1 MLAYS
6 SIAHAG
12 YLLVGLVAASAA
24 GKAAIL
30 FYLVAYASRTSARS
44 ACSRRSRRP
53 TVRTTTSGT
62 SPGCRHERPG
72 LAALLTVFLLSLGG
86 FPPTVGFVAKWY
98 IFNAAVQ
105 EDLIALAV
113 LGVLTSVVSVFFYLR
128 IVVQMYMTDERA
140 PGHRP
145 ALTRSPPSGSR
156 SRSWPCSISACCR
169 AAAVDRGR
177 VGRVDLLTYVGHVG
191 L

>member
-12 YLLVGLVAASAA
+12 YLLVGLVAAND
-24 GKAAIL
+24 GRQGRDPVL
-30 FYLVAYASRTSARS
+30 PRRLRASRTSAPS
-44 ACSRRSRRP
+44 ACWPRSSTTGSAARRRP
-53 TVRTTTSGT
+53 RLRRPLATS
-62 SPGCRHERPG
+62 RPG

-105 EDLIALAV
+105 EGSIALAI

-128 IVVQMYMTDERA
+128 IVVLMYMTEGAGGRGVR
-140 PGHRP
+140 PRSGHGARGARDRRWP
-145 ALTRSPPSGSR
+145 AVIYLGVLPAQVLDLARN
-156 SRSWPCSISACCR
+156 SIA
-169 AAAVDRGR
+169 
-177 VGRVDLLTYVGHVG
+177 TIF
-191 L
+191 